1 MEKYLKVKSDI
12 SLVRDID
19 SNAIV
24 NQNKSEFDKFLK
36 LSQKKYE
43 EKVKFDNMRSDL
55 DSLKQDM
62 DEIKTLLKNIMDKW
76 FINIPRQI
84 LIS

>member
-1 MEKYLKVKSDI
+1 MDKYLKVKSDV
-12 SLVRDID
+12 SLFRDKD

-24 NQNKSEFDKFLK
+24 NKNKGEFDKFLK

-43 EKVKFDNMRSDL
+43 EKKKFDNMRSDL

-62 DEIKTLLKNIMDKW
+62 NEIKTLLKNIMDK
-76 FINIPRQI
+76 
-84 LIS
+84 

>member
-1 MEKYLKVKSDI
+1 MENYLKVESED
-12 SLVRDID
+12 SLVRDVD

-62 DEIKTLLKNIMDKW
+62 DEIKTLLRNIMNK
-76 FINIPRQI
+76 
-84 LIS
+84 